1 MAGSTVRIDR
11 RKVLSLAASAM
22 AGFAAR
28 RAASAAESDPI
39 RFALTPVF
47 LTSDLDLLD
56 RLKSYLEAATSRP
69 VQLVTRRTYQ
79 EITTLLVSGQVD
91 GAWICGYPF
100 VAYEAQLALLA
111 VPVWRGRPLYQS
123 YLIADANRSNASS
136 IDDLKGDIHAFSD
149 PDSNSG
155 FLVTAA
161 ELAKKGLT
169 PERFFRKTI
178 FTYGH
183 ANVVRAVA
191 SGLAQSGSV
200 DGYVYEVLR
209 EVEPDLTRGTKLVRT
224 SDWYAFPPVAC
235 QASTV
240 GSERTLKLQR
250 ALLHMHEDP
259 TGRDVLAVLRLDR
272 FAEEPPSL
280 FGSIAANMNLVRG
293 LG

>member
-1 MAGSTVRIDR
+1 MV
-11 RKVLSLAASAM
+11 
-22 AGFAAR
+22 GFAAR
-28 RAASAAESDPI
+28 RSVLAAEREPI
-39 RFALTPVF
+39 RFALTPVL

-56 RLKSYLEAATSRP
+56 RLKSYLEAATGRP

-100 VAYEAQLALLA
+100 VAYESQLALLA

-123 YLIADANRSNASS
+123 YLITDADRGDARS

-155 FLVTAA
+155 YLVTAA

-209 EVEPDLTRGTKLVRT
+209 EVEPDLTNGTRLVRA
-224 SDWYAFPPVAC
+224 SDWHAFPPIAC

-240 GSERTLKLQR
+240 GTERTRELQH

-259 TGRDVLAVLRLDR
+259 VGEKVLALLRLDR
-272 FAEEPPSL
+272 FSEEAPSL
-280 FGSIAANMNLVRG
+280 FDSIAANMNLVRG